1 LVAVTAAQVASHMWD
16 RGAHTTV
23 VDQYVAVDDAD
34 AEDRRAANHQHL
46 RHVEADLDGDWTTT
60 VGSTRFDTV
69 FVLDVLEHMKS
80 PERTPEQIF
89 SVIPIFSAIGSK
101 LARPLRL
108 PDPDRG
114 HPT

>member
-1 LVAVTAAQVASHMWD
+1 MWD
-16 RGAHTTV
+16 RGVHTTV

-34 AEDRRAANHQHL
+34 AEGRRAANHQHL

-60 VGSTRFDTV
+60 VGSTGFDTV
-69 FVLDVLEHMKS
+69 FGLDVLEHMKS

-101 LARPLRL
+101 LERPLRL